1 MTASPMDLVTAF
13 ADRIWNE
20 GDFVAGQTLFAPH
33 FRHHDLVT
41 HRDTDLTGYFESIG
55 YQRRVFPDVRFE
67 IMDSVADGDRVAT
80 RWRITGVHGETG
92 RRVTV
97 DGMSIDL
104 VAADRIIENWTVW
117 DRHGLLEQLGS
128 VATQGE

>member
-1 MTASPMDLVTAF
+1 VDLINAF

-20 GDFVAGQTLFAPH
+20 GDFVTGQALFAPA

-41 HRDTDLTGYFESIG
+41 HRDTDLIGYFESIG

-67 IMDSVADGDRVAT
+67 IMDSLTDGDRVAT

-128 VATQGE
+128 A